1 MAYDFSSFKN
11 KAKQVEEWLAK
22 EFAGLRAGRAS
33 PAILDGILVEAWGAT
48 MSLKQ
53 VAAITIEDA
62 RTLRVAP
69 YDAEQ
74 SKSIEKA
81 IATANLGLSATSGD
95 GGVRVSFPELSAER
109 RAALVK
115 AAKGKC
121 EEARVSLRRVRDEAV
136 REIDTKEKAGGM
148 GEDEKFRLKKE
159 LEKLA
164 DAEGKKLEETLARKE
179 KEINS

>member
-11 KAKQVEEWLAK
+11 KSKQVEEWLAK
-22 EFAGLRAGRAS
+22 ELGGLRAGRAS
-33 PAILDGILVEAWGAT
+33 PAILDAVSIEAWGARIPI
-48 MSLKQ
+48 KQ
-53 VAAITIEDA
+53 VAGITVEDA

-69 YDAEQ
+69 YDVAH
-74 SKSIEKA
+74 SKAIEKA
-81 IATANLGLSATSGD
+81 VASANLGLSAVGGE
-95 GGVRVSFPELSAER
+95 GGVRVIFPELSSER
-109 RAALVK
+109 RAALLK
-115 AAKGKC
+115 AAKGKL

-136 REIDTKEKAGGM
+136 RDIDAKEKARQM

-164 DAEGKKLEETLARKE
+164 DAEGKKLEDAIVRKE